1 MDGGDVCGD
10 FAKRVDFDG
19 EIDDDDDDEEEED
32 DDCDDK
38 RSGFVTVAKETY
50 GADDFLNGSTVF
62 DVDDKNVR

>member
-1 MDGGDVCGD
+1 MCG
-10 FAKRVDFDG
+10 DG
-19 EIDDDDDDEEEED
+19 EIDDDDDDDKEEED
-32 DDCDDK
+32 DDDEDDDCDDDK